1 MDQTQ
6 EGILLALDVG
16 AKRIGVAVAG
26 HSVRFARPLK
36 TLVHTD
42 NIFTEIA
49 GLVQDNHV
57 TLVVVGYP
65 RGLEGQITEQT
76 KVIEAFVKELKAHVG
91 VRIDWQDE
99 TLTSVKAETE
109 LAARHKGGMYNRSDV
124 DALAAT
130 YILED
135 YITEHPGEL
144 S

>member
-6 EGILLALDVG
+6 AGTLLALDVG

-26 HSVRFARPLK
+26 RDIRFARPLK
-36 TLVHTD
+36 TLENSD
-42 NIFTEIA
+42 NIFAEIA
-49 GLVQDNHV
+49 GLVQDNQV
-57 TLVVVGYP
+57 TVVVVGYP

-76 KVIEAFVKELKAHVG
+76 KAIEAFVDKLKPHIP
-91 VRIDWQDE
+91 VRIAWQDE

-109 LAARHKGGMYNRSDV
+109 LATRHKGGMYNKSDV